1 MHPSVHARTDADK
14 PALIV
19 AETGETWSYAEL
31 DRRSNR
37 VAQLFRARGLA
48 IGDTVAI
55 LMDNVPD
62 YFALTWGA
70 QRAGLFY
77 VCISSKLT
85 APEAEYIIRDS
96 GAKMVVA
103 SAALAAVA
111 GKLTPLIPISTG

>member
-31 DRRSNR
+31 DRRSNS

-55 LMDNVPD
+55 FMDNVPE

-85 APEAEYIIRDS
+85 VGSSDRVS
-96 GAKMVVA
+96 
-103 SAALAAVA
+103 
-111 GKLTPLIPISTG
+111 PINSW